1 MWIKKEK
8 KLNTELI
15 IKLLLIVGIGAGI
28 GWITNYVAI
37 KMLFRP
43 YKEINLGI
51 FKIQG
56 LLPKRKHEIGESIA
70 ETIQSELVSLQD
82 ILKSLDG
89 NKLEEK
95 MSKIIDEILEEKLQV
110 EITKRFPMLAMFLS
124 NDMLEKIKNM
134 IRESILENR
143 DGIIQMFSSYV
154 EENVDFKGIIIS
166 NVDAFSLEK
175 LEEITYSLAK
185 KEFKHIEVVGAIL
198 GAIIGFVQF
207 CIGMI
212 M

>member
-1 MWIKKEK
+1 MNIDI
-8 KLNTELI
+8 L
-15 IKLLLIVGIGAGI
+15 IKLVLIVGIGAGI

-43 YKEINLGI
+43 YKEINFGL

-70 ETIQSELVSLQD
+70 EIIQSELVSLKD
-82 ILKSLDG
+82 IVSSMDKD
-89 NKLEEK
+89 KLEEK
-95 MSKIIDEILEEKLQV
+95 MSEAIDKILEEKLQR
-110 EITKRFPMLAMFLS
+110 EITKNFPMIAMFLS
-124 NDMLEKIKNM
+124 SDMLDKIKVIIKN
-134 IRESILENR
+134 SILENK
-143 DGIIQMFSSYV
+143 DKIISMFSDYL
-154 EENVDFKGIIIS
+154 EENVDFKGIIVR

-185 KEFKHIEVVGAIL
+185 KEFKHIEVVGAVL
-198 GAIIGFVQF
+198 GAIIGFAQF
-207 CIGMI
+207 IIGMI

>member
-1 MWIKKEK
+1 MNIDI
-8 KLNTELI
+8 L
-15 IKLLLIVGIGAGI
+15 IKLVLIVGIGAGI

-43 YKEINLGI
+43 YKEINFGL

-70 ETIQSELVSLQD
+70 EIIQSELVSLKD
-82 ILKSLDG
+82 IVSSMDKD
-89 NKLEEK
+89 KLEEK
-95 MSKIIDEILEEKLQV
+95 MSEAIDKILAVKLQR
-110 EITKRFPMLAMFLS
+110 EITKNFPMIAMFLS
-124 NDMLEKIKNM
+124 SDMLDKIKVIIKN
-134 IRESILENR
+134 SILENK
-143 DGIIQMFSSYV
+143 DKIISMFSDYL
-154 EENVDFKGIIIS
+154 EENVDFKGIIVR

-185 KEFKHIEVVGAIL
+185 KEFKHIEVVGAVL
-198 GAIIGFVQF
+198 GAIIGFAQF
-207 CIGMI
+207 IIGMI

>member
-1 MWIKKEK
+1 M
-8 KLNTELI
+8 NTELL
-15 IKLLLIVGIGAGI
+15 IKLILIVGIGAGI

-43 YKEINLGI
+43 YKEINLVF

-70 ETIQSELVSLQD
+70 EVIQEELVSLQE

-95 MSKIIDEILEEKLQV
+95 MSEVIDKILEEKLQK
-110 EITKRFPMLAMFLS
+110 EITRNFPMLAMFLS
-124 NDMLEKIKNM
+124 SDMLEKIKGVIKN
-134 IRESILENR
+134 SILENK
-143 DGIIQMFSSYV
+143 DNIIRMFSDYL
-154 EENVDFKGIIIS
+154 EENVDFKGIIVR

-207 CIGMI
+207 IIGMI